1 MAHLLEHLG
10 NSAAPGGFFS
20 SFFFVS
26 YWDRKQKDTNLTQN
40 HGHSDFRSVYRV
52 HWISRAPLS
61 WGRNRKTQRL
71 AVLGG
76 KPKKTEEEREEME
89 KVAVG
94 QHTAREISM
103 DAAVAVLLS
112 AVNGW
117 HFRI

>member
-1 MAHLLEHLG
+1 MATQISISLP
-10 NSAAPGGFFS
+10 SALDFKGSPLIGTEPENTAPS
-20 SFFFVS
+20 C
-26 YWDRKQKDTNLTQN
+26 
-40 HGHSDFRSVYRV
+40 
-52 HWISRAPLS
+52 
-61 WGRNRKTQRL
+61 
-71 AVLGG
+71 LGG
-76 KPKKTEEEREEME
+76 EKKQNKKKTEEEREEME

>member
-1 MAHLLEHLG
+1 
-10 NSAAPGGFFS
+10 
-20 SFFFVS
+20 
-26 YWDRKQKDTNLTQN
+26 
-40 HGHSDFRSVYRV
+40 
-52 HWISRAPLS
+52 
-61 WGRNRKTQRL
+61 
-71 AVLGG
+71 
-76 KPKKTEEEREEME
+76 ME